1 MAATANYL
9 PLGRITGAHGIKGN
23 LKVSFFGDDSL
34 ELEKGTR
41 LVLEKS
47 PNGRQINCTVRWCK
61 PHGRLFLMS
70 CQEITSRE
78 QAQAVTGHAILISR
92 TDLPA
97 LENDTYYWDDIIGLR
112 VFTREEKFLG
122 SVTGIIPTGGNDVYV
137 VVEPESQA
145 EILIPAVKSVIEE
158 VDVVAG
164 IIRVTLPDVVE

>member
-1 MAATANYL
+1 
-9 PLGRITGAHGIKGN
+9 
-23 LKVSFFGDDSL
+23 
-34 ELEKGTR
+34 
-41 LVLEKS
+41 
-47 PNGRQINCTVRWCK
+47 
-61 PHGRLFLMS
+61 
-70 CQEITSRE
+70 
-78 QAQAVTGHAILISR
+78 
-92 TDLPA
+92 
-97 LENDTYYWDDIIGLR
+97 